1 MSREIKFRAWDK
13 HHNSMEYINDLY
25 WFEEN
30 GIHDF
35 NDDNYIFMQNTG
47 LKDKNGKEIYDSD
60 IVKVTWGS
68 GKIVFYEVKYC
79 GSLGYHYLRDTKN
92 KEDDDIICIYDYS
105 QMDVIGNVFDNPKL
119 LKNKQ

>member
-13 HHNSMEYINDLY
+13 RHNSMEYINDLY

-47 LKDKNGKEIYDSD
+47 LKDKNGKKIYDSD
-60 IVKVTWGS
+60 IVNVTWGS
-68 GKIVFYEVKYC
+68 GKIVCYEVKYC
-79 GSLGYHYLRDTKN
+79 ESLGYHYLRDTKN

-105 QMDVIGNVFDNPKL
+105 QMDVIGNVFDNPEL
-119 LKNKQ
+119 LKNK

>member
-13 HHNSMEYINDLY
+13 RHNSMEYINDLY

-47 LKDKNGKEIYDSD
+47 LKDKNGREIYDSD

-105 QMDVIGNVFDNPKL
+105 QMDVIGNVFDNPAL
-119 LKNKQ
+119 LKYK

>member
-13 HHNSMEYINDLY
+13 YHNSMEYINDLY

-30 GIHDF
+30 GIHNF
-35 NDDNYIFMQNTG
+35 NDDNYVFMQNTG
-47 LKDKNGKEIYDSD
+47 LKDKNGREIYDSD

-79 GSLGYHYLRDTKN
+79 ESLGYHYLRDTKN

-105 QMDVIGNVFDNPKL
+105 QMDVIGNVFDNPEL
-119 LKNKQ
+119 LKNK

>member
-13 HHNSMEYINDLY
+13 RHNSMEYINDLY
-25 WFEEN
+25 WFEED

-60 IVKVTWGS
+60 IVKVAWGS

-79 GSLGYHYLRDTKN
+79 ESLGYHYLRDTKN

-105 QMDVIGNVFDNPKL
+105 QMDVIGNVFDNPEL
-119 LKNKQ
+119 LKNK

>member
-47 LKDKNGKEIYDSD
+47 LKDKNGKEIYDND

-92 KEDDDIICIYDYS
+92 KEDDDIICIYDCS
-105 QMDVIGNVFDNPKL
+105 QMDVIGNAFDNPEL
-119 LKNKQ
+119 LKNK

>member
-13 HHNSMEYINDLY
+13 RHNSMEYINDLY

-79 GSLGYHYLRDTKN
+79 ESLGYHYLRDTKN

-105 QMDVIGNVFDNPKL
+105 QMDVIGNVFDNPEL
-119 LKNKQ
+119 LKNK

>member
-35 NDDNYIFMQNTG
+35 NDDNYMFMQNTG

-79 GSLGYHYLRDTKN
+79 ESSGYHYLRDTKN

-105 QMDVIGNVFDNPKL
+105 QMDVIGNVFDNPEL
-119 LKNKQ
+119 LKNK

>member
-25 WFEEN
+25 WLEEN

-68 GKIVFYEVKYC
+68 GKIVCYEVKYC
-79 GSLGYHYLRDTKN
+79 ESLGYHYLRDTKN

-105 QMDVIGNVFDNPKL
+105 QMDVIGNVFDNPEL
-119 LKNKQ
+119 LKNK

>member
-105 QMDVIGNVFDNPKL
+105 QMDVIGNVFDNLEL
-119 LKNKQ
+119 LKNK

>member
-30 GIHDF
+30 GIHNF

-105 QMDVIGNVFDNPKL
+105 QMDVIGNVFDNPEL
-119 LKNKQ
+119 LKNK

>member
-13 HHNSMEYINDLY
+13 RHNSMEYINDLY

-60 IVKVTWGS
+60 VVKVTWGS

-79 GSLGYHYLRDTKN
+79 ESLGYHYLRDTKN

-105 QMDVIGNVFDNPKL
+105 QMDVIGNVFNNPEL
-119 LKNKQ
+119 LKNK

>member
-13 HHNSMEYINDLY
+13 RHNSMEYINDLY

-60 IVKVTWGS
+60 IVKITWGS

-79 GSLGYHYLRDTKN
+79 ESLGYHYLRDTKN

-105 QMDVIGNVFDNPKL
+105 QMDVIGNVFDNPEL
-119 LKNKQ
+119 LKNK

>member
-1 MSREIKFRAWDK
+1 MSREIKFRVWDK
-13 HHNSMEYINDLY
+13 RHNSMEYINDLY

-60 IVKVTWGS
+60 IVKVIWGS

-79 GSLGYHYLRDTKN
+79 GSLGYYYLRDTKN

-105 QMDVIGNVFDNPKL
+105 QMDVIGNVFDNPEL
-119 LKNKQ
+119 LKNK

>member
-13 HHNSMEYINDLY
+13 RHNSMEYINDLY

-35 NDDNYIFMQNTG
+35 NDDNYVFMQNTG

-79 GSLGYHYLRDTKN
+79 ENLGYHYLRDTKN

-105 QMDVIGNVFDNPKL
+105 QMEVIGNVFDNPEL
-119 LKNKQ
+119 LKNK

>member
-105 QMDVIGNVFDNPKL
+105 QMDVIGNAFNNPEL
-119 LKNKQ
+119 LENK

>member
-1 MSREIKFRAWDK
+1 MSREIKFRVWDK
-13 HHNSMEYINDLY
+13 RHNSMEYINDLY

-35 NDDNYIFMQNTG
+35 NDDNYVFMQNTG

-105 QMDVIGNVFDNPKL
+105 QMDVIGNVFNNPEL
-119 LKNKQ
+119 LKDK

>member
-13 HHNSMEYINDLY
+13 YHNSMEYINDLY

-60 IVKVTWGS
+60 LVKVTWGS

-105 QMDVIGNVFDNPKL
+105 QMDVIGNVFDNPEL
-119 LKNKQ
+119 LKNK

>member
-35 NDDNYIFMQNTG
+35 NDNNYIFMQNTG

-105 QMDVIGNVFDNPKL
+105 QMDVIGNVFDNPEL
-119 LKNKQ
+119 LKNK

>member
-30 GIHDF
+30 GIHNF

-68 GKIVFYEVKYC
+68 GKIVCYEVKYC
-79 GSLGYHYLRDTKN
+79 WSLGYHYLRNTKN

-105 QMDVIGNVFDNPKL
+105 QMDVRGNVFDNPEL
-119 LKNKQ
+119 LKNK

>member
-105 QMDVIGNVFDNPKL
+105 QMDVIGNIFDNPEL
-119 LKNKQ
+119 SKNK

>member
-47 LKDKNGKEIYDSD
+47 LKDKNGKEIYDND

-105 QMDVIGNVFDNPKL
+105 QMDVIGNVFNNPEL
-119 LKNKQ
+119 LKNK

>member
-13 HHNSMEYINDLY
+13 RHNSMEYINDLY

-68 GKIVFYEVKYC
+68 GKIVFYEVKYY

-105 QMDVIGNVFDNPKL
+105 QMDVIGNVFDNPEL
-119 LKNKQ
+119 LKNK

>member
-1 MSREIKFRAWDK
+1 MSRENKFRAWDK

-25 WFEEN
+25 CFEEN
-30 GIHDF
+30 GLHDF
-35 NDDNYIFMQNTG
+35 NDDNYVFMQNTG

-68 GKIVFYEVKYC
+68 GKIVCYEVKYC
-79 GSLGYHYLRDTKN
+79 ESLGYHYLRDTKN

-105 QMDVIGNVFDNPKL
+105 QMDVIGNVFDNPEL
-119 LKNKQ
+119 LKNK

>member
-13 HHNSMEYINDLY
+13 RHNSMEYINDLY

-68 GKIVFYEVKYC
+68 GKIVFYEVKYY

-105 QMDVIGNVFDNPKL
+105 QMDIIGNVFDNPEL
-119 LKNKQ
+119 LKNK

>member
-105 QMDVIGNVFDNPKL
+105 QMDVIGNVFDNPEL
-119 LKNKQ
+119 LKNR

>member
-13 HHNSMEYINDLY
+13 RHNSMEYINDLY

-35 NDDNYIFMQNTG
+35 NDDNYVFMQNTG

-79 GSLGYHYLRDTKN
+79 ESLGYHYLRDTKN

-105 QMDVIGNVFDNPKL
+105 QMDVIGNVFDNPEL
-119 LKNKQ
+119 LKNK

>member
-13 HHNSMEYINDLY
+13 RHNSMEYINDLY

-35 NDDNYIFMQNTG
+35 NDDNYVFMQNTG
-47 LKDKNGKEIYDSD
+47 LKDKNGKEIYEGD
-60 IVKVTWGS
+60 IVKVTWDS

-79 GSLGYHYLRDTKN
+79 ESLGYHYLRKTKN

-105 QMDVIGNVFDNPKL
+105 QMDVIGNVFDNPEK
-119 LKNKQ
+119 LKNK

>member
-13 HHNSMEYINDLY
+13 RHNSMEYINDLY

-30 GIHDF
+30 GIHNF
-35 NDDNYIFMQNTG
+35 NDDNYVFMQNTG

-105 QMDVIGNVFDNPKL
+105 QMDVIGNAFNNPEL
-119 LKNKQ
+119 LKNK

>member
-13 HHNSMEYINDLY
+13 YHNSMEYINDLY

-30 GIHDF
+30 GIHNF
-35 NDDNYIFMQNTG
+35 NDDNYVFMQNTG

-79 GSLGYHYLRDTKN
+79 ESLGYHYLRDTKN

-105 QMDVIGNVFDNPKL
+105 QMDVIGNVFNNPEL
-119 LKNKQ
+119 LKNK

>member
-13 HHNSMEYINDLY
+13 HRNSMEYINDLY

-68 GKIVFYEVKYC
+68 GKIVFYEVKYY

-105 QMDVIGNVFDNPKL
+105 QMDVIGNVFDNPEL
-119 LKNKQ
+119 LKNK

>member
-13 HHNSMEYINDLY
+13 YHNSMEYINDLY

-79 GSLGYHYLRDTKN
+79 ESLGYHYLRDTKN

-105 QMDVIGNVFDNPKL
+105 QMDVIGNVFDNPEL
-119 LKNKQ
+119 LKNK

>member
-1 MSREIKFRAWDK
+1 MSRKIKFRAWDK

-105 QMDVIGNVFDNPKL
+105 QMDVIGNVFDNPEL
-119 LKNKQ
+119 LKNK

>member
-35 NDDNYIFMQNTG
+35 NDDNYIFMENTG
-47 LKDKNGKEIYDSD
+47 LKDRNGKEIYDSD

-105 QMDVIGNVFDNPKL
+105 QMDVIGNVFDNPEL

>member
-60 IVKVTWGS
+60 IVKVTLGS

-105 QMDVIGNVFDNPKL
+105 QMDVIGNVFNNPEL
-119 LKNKQ
+119 LKNK

>member
-68 GKIVFYEVKYC
+68 GKIVCYEVKYC
-79 GSLGYHYLRDTKN
+79 ESLGYHYLRDTEN

-105 QMDVIGNVFDNPKL
+105 QMDVIGNVFDNPEL
-119 LKNKQ
+119 LKNK

>member
-13 HHNSMEYINDLY
+13 RHNSMEYINDLY

-47 LKDKNGKEIYDSD
+47 LKDKNEKEIYDSD

-105 QMDVIGNVFDNPKL
+105 QMDVIGNVFDNPEL
-119 LKNKQ
+119 LKNK

>member
-13 HHNSMEYINDLY
+13 RHNSMEYINDLY

-105 QMDVIGNVFDNPKL
+105 QMDVIGNACNNPEL
-119 LKNKQ
+119 LKNK